1 LAAANPLQ
9 GRYDDLKHAAEQI
22 DFQTSILSRF
32 DSIFIVR
39 DMRNVAADKAIAS
52 HVVGLHMHAN
62 EANREVEGEIS
73 LEELRKYV
81 CHARMKITPKLTE
94 ESCHML
100 QNLYVKDRASSKDQR
115 LNKKTSG
122 IPITVRQLEAIIR
135 ISEAIAK
142 IHLESIVTTR
152 HVEEAHR
159 LFKVSTLNAAQ
170 SGLTSSKGETPV
182 ELKEMAEK
190 IEEAIKRRV
199 AIGTKITF
207 QKLQHEMGM
216 RFDNQRAIDYAII
229 AMVKKG
235 DFKHLE

>member
-1 LAAANPLQ
+1 M
-9 GRYDDLKHAAEQI
+9 
-22 DFQTSILSRF
+22 
-32 DSIFIVR
+32 R
-39 DMRNVAADKAIAS
+39 DIREEKADKAIAG
-52 HVVGLHMHAN
+52 HVVGLHMHGSTVNKDA
-62 EANREVEGEIS
+62 EGEIS
-73 LEELRKYV
+73 LDELRKYV
-81 CHARMKITPKLTE
+81 CHARLKIQPKLSE
-94 ESCHML
+94 EACHML
-100 QNLYVKDRASSKDQR
+100 QNLYVKDRAASKDQR
-115 LNKKTSG
+115 LNKKTAG

-142 IHLESIVTTR
+142 IHLETVVTTR

-159 LFKVSTLNAAQ
+159 LFKVSTLNAAK
-170 SGLTSSKGETPV
+170 SGLSSQKGETPV
-182 ELKEMAEK
+182 ELRDMSEK

-235 DFKHLE
+235 DFKHLEGRKILQRTVGNHA